1 MKKNNAALIRLV
13 LAAVLWS
20 LGGLL
25 IKLID
30 WNPLAIAG
38 GRSAIAAI
46 VMMLYI
52 RKPTVSLTKN
62 KVFGALAYTGTLICF
77 VSANKLTT
85 SANAILLQFSA
96 PIWVA
101 LFSTWFLK
109 EKITKLDWITIGAVM
124 SGMVLF
130 FIENINGGHVFGNII
145 AIVSGIFFASMV
157 IFLKFEDNGSP
168 VEITLLGN
176 VFVFLVSIPFL
187 FGITFTTQ
195 SILAILAL
203 GIFQIG
209 FAYILYTSATPY
221 VSSVEAILIPVIEPL
236 LNPIWV
242 MLFLKETPGIFALLG
257 GSIIVMA
264 IVIRSLLQAKINKDY
279 NKKHPEQVSLN

>member
-1 MKKNNAALIRLV
+1 MINKISPLMRLV

-46 VMMLYI
+46 VMMFYI
-52 RKPTVSLTKN
+52 GRPTVKLSKN
-62 KVFGALAYTGTLICF
+62 KLFGALAYTGTLICF

-101 LFSTWFLK
+101 LFSTLFLK
-109 EKITKLDWITIGAVM
+109 EKITKLDWVTIGTVM
-124 SGMVLF
+124 GGMVLF
-130 FIENINGGHVFGNII
+130 FMENINGGHVFGNLV
-145 AIVSGIFFASMV
+145 AITSGVFFAAMV
-157 IFLKFEDNGSP
+157 IFLKLEDNGSP

-176 VFVFLVSIPFL
+176 VFVFLISIPFL
-187 FGITFTTQ
+187 FGIEITLQ
-195 SILAILAL
+195 SILALLAL

-236 LNPIWV
+236 LNPVWV
-242 MLFLKETPGIFALLG
+242 MLFLGEVPGPFALIG
-257 GSIIVMA
+257 GVIIVSA
-264 IVIRSLLQAKINKDY
+264 IVLRSLIQSKQEKMAK
-279 NKKHPEQVSLN
+279 KKPAIEL

>member
-1 MKKNNAALIRLV
+1 MIKKMSPILRMV

-25 IKLID
+25 IKMID

-46 VMMLYI
+46 VMMFYI
-52 RKPTVSLTKN
+52 GKPTVTLSKN
-62 KVFGALAYTGTLICF
+62 KLLGALAYTGTLICF

-85 SANAILLQFSA
+85 SANAIVLQFSA
-96 PIWVA
+96 PVWVA

-109 EKITKLDWITIGAVM
+109 EKITKLDWVTIAVVM
-124 SGMVLF
+124 GGMVLF
-130 FIENINGGHVFGNII
+130 FMENISGGYVFGNIV
-145 AIVSGIFFASMV
+145 AITSGVFFALMV
-157 IFLKFEDNGSP
+157 IFLKFEDKGSP

-176 VFVFLVSIPFL
+176 IFVFIISIPFL
-187 FGITFTTQ
+187 FSITITLKA
-195 SILAILAL
+195 ILTLLAL

-221 VSSVEAILIPVIEPL
+221 VTSVEAILIPVIEPL
-236 LNPIWV
+236 LNPVWV
-242 MLFLKETPGIFALLG
+242 MIFLGEVPGFYALVG
-257 GSIIVMA
+257 GVIIIAA
-264 IVIRSLLQAKINKDY
+264 IVIRSLIQSKQEKAAKKSTLVRSA
-279 NKKHPEQVSLN
+279 H

>member
-1 MKKNNAALIRLV
+1 MKKSTHALLRLV
-13 LAAVLWS
+13 MASVLWS

-52 RKPTVSLTKN
+52 RKPTVTFTKN
-62 KVFGALAYTGTLICF
+62 KFFGALAYTGTLICF

-101 LFSTWFLK
+101 LFSTYFLK
-109 EKITKLDWITIGAVM
+109 EKITQLDWLTIGAVM
-124 SGMVLF
+124 GGMVLF
-130 FIENINGGHVFGNII
+130 FMENINGGYILGNII
-145 AIVSGIFFASMV
+145 AILSGVFFAAMV
-157 IFLKFEDNGSP
+157 IFLKFEDKGSP
-168 VEITLLGN
+168 IEITLLGN
-176 VFVFLVSIPFL
+176 IFVFLISIPFL
-187 FGITFTTQ
+187 FHITVNAK
-195 SILAILAL
+195 SIVAL
-203 GIFQIG
+203 LTLGVFQIG
-209 FAYILYTSATPY
+209 LAYILYTSATPY

-236 LNPIWV
+236 LNPVWV
-242 MLFLKETPGIFALLG
+242 MIFVGEVPGTFALIG
-257 GSIIVMA
+257 GLIIVLA
-264 IVIRSLLQAKINKDY
+264 IVCRSLIQS
-279 NKKHPEQVSLN
+279 KKEKSQKTQKSLH

>member
-1 MKKNNAALIRLV
+1 MIYKLSPIMRMV
-13 LAAVLWS
+13 LASVLWS

-25 IKLID
+25 IKMID

-46 VMMLYI
+46 VMMFYI
-52 RKPTVSLTKN
+52 GRPTVKMTKN
-62 KVFGALAYTGTLICF
+62 KFYGALAYTGTLVCF

-85 SANAILLQFSA
+85 SANAILLQYSA

-109 EKITKLDWITIGAVM
+109 EKITKLDWITIAAVM
-124 SGMVLF
+124 GGMVLF
-130 FIENINGGHVFGNII
+130 FMENINGGYVFGNII
-145 AIVSGIFFASMV
+145 AIISGVFFAAML
-157 IFLKFEDNGSP
+157 IFLKLEGNGSP

-187 FGITFTTQ
+187 FNIVVTPKA
-195 SILAILAL
+195 ILTLLAL

-209 FAYILYTSATPY
+209 FAYILYASATPY

-236 LNPIWV
+236 LNPVWV
-242 MLFLKETPGIFALLG
+242 MLFIGEVPGLLALIG
-257 GSIIVMA
+257 GIIIVSA
-264 IVIRSLLQAKINKDY
+264 IVIRSLIESKQEKTL
-279 NKKHPEQVSLN
+279 KKTTAVKAAQ

>member
-1 MKKNNAALIRLV
+1 MKKSNSALLRLV
-13 LAAVLWS
+13 MAAVLWS

-38 GRSAIAAI
+38 GRSAIAAV

-52 RKPTVSLTKN
+52 RKPTVTLTKN
-62 KVFGALAYTGTLICF
+62 KFFGALAYTGTLICF

-96 PIWVA
+96 PVWVA

-109 EKITKLDWITIGAVM
+109 EKITKLDWLTIGAVM
-124 SGMVLF
+124 GGMVLF
-130 FIENINGGHVFGNII
+130 FMENINGGHTLGNMI
-145 AIVSGIFFASMV
+145 AILSGIFFAAMV
-157 IFLKFEDNGSP
+157 IFLKFEDKGSP

-187 FGITFTTQ
+187 FNVTLSLQ
-195 SILAILAL
+195 SILALLAL

-236 LNPIWV
+236 LNPVWV
-242 MLFLKETPGIFALLG
+242 MLFIGEVPGMYALVG
-257 GSIIVMA
+257 GLIIVVA
-264 IVIRSLLQAKINKDY
+264 IVCRSLIQAKQE
-279 NKKHPEQVSLN
+279 KKSKKEHPIQVS

>member
-1 MKKNNAALIRLV
+1 MINKISPLMRMV
-13 LAAVLWS
+13 LAAILWS

-25 IKLID
+25 IKMID

-46 VMMLYI
+46 VMMFYI
-52 RKPTVSLTKN
+52 GRPTVNLSKN
-62 KVFGALAYTGTLICF
+62 KFFGALAYTGTLICF

-96 PIWVA
+96 PVWVA

-124 SGMVLF
+124 GGMVLF
-130 FIENINGGHVFGNII
+130 FMENINGGHVFGNII
-145 AIVSGIFFASMV
+145 AIISGVFFAAMV
-157 IFLKFEDNGSP
+157 IFLKLEDNGSP

-176 VFVFLVSIPFL
+176 IFVFLVSIPFL
-187 FGITFTTQ
+187 FGITLTLKAV
-195 SILAILAL
+195 LALLAL

-236 LNPIWV
+236 LNPVWV
-242 MLFLKETPGIFALLG
+242 MLFIGEVPGIYALIG
-257 GSIIVMA
+257 GIIIVSA
-264 IVIRSLLQAKINKDY
+264 IVIRSLIQARQEKKNKLKE
-279 NKKHPEQVSLN
+279 NTPVSV

>member
-1 MKKNNAALIRLV
+1 MV

-25 IKLID
+25 IKMID

-46 VMMLYI
+46 VMMFYI
-52 RKPTVSLTKN
+52 GKPTVTLSKN
-62 KVFGALAYTGTLICF
+62 KLLGALAYTGTLICF

-85 SANAILLQFSA
+85 SANAIVLQFSA

-109 EKITKLDWITIGAVM
+109 EKITKLDWITIAAVM
-124 SGMVLF
+124 GGMVLF
-130 FIENINGGHVFGNII
+130 FMENISGGYVFGNIV
-145 AIVSGIFFASMV
+145 AIISGVFFALMV

-187 FGITFTTQ
+187 FGIVITPKA
-195 SILAILAL
+195 ILALLAL

-209 FAYILYTSATPY
+209 LAYILYTSATPY

-236 LNPIWV
+236 LNPVWV
-242 MLFLKETPGIFALLG
+242 MVFLGEVPGIYALIG
-257 GSIIVMA
+257 GVIIVGA
-264 IVIRSLLQAKINKDY
+264 IVIRSLIQSKQEKEM
-279 NKKHPEQVSLN
+279 KKSAPVRSA

>member
-1 MKKNNAALIRLV
+1 M
-13 LAAVLWS
+13 
-20 LGGLL
+20 
-25 IKLID
+25 
-30 WNPLAIAG
+30 
-38 GRSAIAAI
+38 
-46 VMMLYI
+46 
-52 RKPTVSLTKN
+52 
-62 KVFGALAYTGTLICF
+62 AYTGTLICF

-109 EKITKLDWITIGAVM
+109 EKITKLDWITIAAVM
-124 SGMVLF
+124 GGMVLF
-130 FIENINGGHVFGNII
+130 FMENIGGGHLFGNII
-145 AIVSGIFFASMV
+145 AITSGIFFGAMV
-157 IFLKFEDNGSP
+157 IFLKLEDKGSP

-176 VFVFLVSIPFL
+176 FFVFLVAIPFL
-187 FGITFTTQ
+187 TGITLDMK

-236 LNPIWV
+236 LNPVWV
-242 MLFLKETPGIFALLG
+242 MLFLGEVPGLFALLG
-257 GSIIVMA
+257 GFVIIVA
-264 IVIRSLLQAKINKDY
+264 IIGRSLIQANRA
-279 NKKHPEQVSLN
+279 KKSKKEHLTV

>member
-1 MKKNNAALIRLV
+1 MKKNNLALIRLV
-13 LAAVLWS
+13 LAAILWS

-38 GRSAIAAI
+38 SRSAIAAV
-46 VMMLYI
+46 VMMIYI
-52 RKPTVSLTKN
+52 RKPTIKITKN
-62 KVFGALAYTGTLICF
+62 KVYGALAYTGTLICF

-130 FIENINGGHVFGNII
+130 FTENINGGHTFGNII
-145 AIVSGIFFASMV
+145 AICSGIFFAAMV

-176 VFVFLVSIPFL
+176 IFVFIISIPFL
-187 FGITFTTQ
+187 SGITITTQ
-195 SILAILAL
+195 SVLAILAL

-236 LNPIWV
+236 LNPVWV
-242 MLFLKETPGIFALLG
+242 MLFLDEKPGFFALVG
-257 GSIIVMA
+257 GSVIVIA
-264 IVIRSLLQAKINKDY
+264 IVIRGLVQAKKDKEHE
-279 NKKHPEQVSLN
+279 KKHIDQMSL

>member
-1 MKKNNAALIRLV
+1 MINKISPLMRLV

-46 VMMLYI
+46 VMMFYI
-52 RKPTVSLTKN
+52 GRPTVQISKN
-62 KVFGALAYTGTLICF
+62 KLFGALAYTGTLICF

-101 LFSTWFLK
+101 LFSTVFLK
-109 EKITKLDWITIGAVM
+109 EKITKLDWLTIGTVM
-124 SGMVLF
+124 GGMVLF
-130 FIENINGGHVFGNII
+130 FMENINGGHVFGNIV
-145 AIVSGIFFASMV
+145 AITSGIFFAAMV
-157 IFLKFEDNGSP
+157 IFLKLEDNGSP

-176 VFVFLVSIPFL
+176 VFVFLISIPFL
-187 FGITFTTQ
+187 FGIELTLQ
-195 SILAILAL
+195 SILALLAL

-236 LNPIWV
+236 LNPVWV
-242 MLFLKETPGIFALLG
+242 MLFLGEVPGPFALIG
-257 GSIIVMA
+257 GVIIVSA
-264 IVIRSLLQAKINKDY
+264 IVIRSLIQSKQEKMAK
-279 NKKHPEQVSLN
+279 KKPAIEL